1 MKITFEVEPY
11 DEEKSKK
18 TIQDLKERFKKRKYR
33 FESLVEEVEKNFKFR
48 EELDKAMGGVIDEL
62 ETKRECENE

>member
-48 EELDKAMGGVIDEL
+48 EELDKAM
-62 ETKRECENE
+62 